1 MNIRSRRAADNPI
14 LLDIWLRSVRATH
27 AFLEPA
33 DIDDLYPQ
41 VRDVYLP
48 AVDVFV
54 AEMAD
59 GQVGGFIGMQG
70 VQVEM
75 LFVDPDR
82 FSQGVGSALL
92 DHVRKSE
99 EALTVDVN
107 EQNPRA
113 HTFYRR
119 YGFVDVGRSEV
130 DSAGR
135 PFPLLHMSLAAAAH

>member
-1 MNIRSRRAADNPI
+1 MNIRSRRTADNPI
-14 LLDIWLRSVRATH
+14 LLDIWLRSVQATH

-33 DIDDLYPQ
+33 DIDDLYPL

-54 AEMAD
+54 AEMTD
-59 GQVGGFIGMQG
+59 GQIAGFIGMQG
-70 VQVEM
+70 AQVEM

-82 FSQGVGSALL
+82 FGQGAGRALL
-92 DHVRKSE
+92 DHVRKAE
-99 EALTVDVN
+99 GLLTVDVN

-113 HTFYRR
+113 HAFYQR

-135 PFPLLHMSLAAAAH
+135 PFPLLHMSLAAASR